1 MPTTDEL
8 AARLS
13 AYAEGLREQGAI
25 QTDAVQNAFA
35 TVARHRFVPRFH
47 YRRDTYRL
55 DPDADPPDELA
66 GIIYADNALVTRL
79 KPRSSSSSPALMA
92 RMLEALEL
100 SEGLRVL
107 EIGAG
112 TGYNAALIHELTG
125 GPVTTI
131 ETVEAT
137 AAEAAAAIRRV
148 GLAEHVEVVHADGYA
163 GHRQAGPAD
172 RIIVTCGIAGIPPAW
187 VDQLTGGGL
196 VVAPIAHAGI
206 HPVVAARRVGDT
218 DQLEGQAI
226 MGADFMHATGPLR
239 PGTLVGPE
247 PDGRLPVGAV
257 DVDRREGVLPAL
269 DWPAYQDLRCWLG
282 AADARITRALPDRE
296 LYPLSLGSCALVD
309 AKAGAAWIHT
319 DGSITAAG
327 EQALANRLEQ
337 LAGAWLAA
345 GRPGIGAFKLAFRRA
360 EPADGKPLLVP
371 SWQHPA
377 LPREASVH

>member
-47 YRRDTYRL
+47 HRRDTYRL
-55 DPDADPPDELA
+55 DPEADPPDELA

-92 RMLEALEL
+92 RMLEALEV

-112 TGYNAALIHELTG
+112 TGYNAALIHEVTG
-125 GPVTTI
+125 GPVTTV

-163 GHRQAGPAD
+163 GHRKAGLLD
-172 RIIVTCGIAGIPPAW
+172 RIIVTCGIAGTPRRGSTSLFPA
-187 VDQLTGGGL
+187 G
-196 VVAPIAHAGI
+196 
-206 HPVVAARRVGDT
+206 
-218 DQLEGQAI
+218 
-226 MGADFMHATGPLR
+226 
-239 PGTLVGPE
+239 
-247 PDGRLPVGAV
+247 
-257 DVDRREGVLPAL
+257 
-269 DWPAYQDLRCWLG
+269 
-282 AADARITRALPDRE
+282 
-296 LYPLSLGSCALVD
+296 
-309 AKAGAAWIHT
+309 
-319 DGSITAAG
+319 
-327 EQALANRLEQ
+327 
-337 LAGAWLAA
+337 
-345 GRPGIGAFKLAFRRA
+345 
-360 EPADGKPLLVP
+360 
-371 SWQHPA
+371 
-377 LPREASVH
+377 